1 MAPRPSVAPRAPS
14 ASPQALP
21 TDPALVK
28 RLKSDALAEHF
39 RFAPETFA
47 KGGMDLANRTMYTA
61 TAQVEQSLQKLIQ
74 DGEQGIDEDE
84 VQRGVYR
91 LETLLEDAIDTQFD
105 LFEIYV
111 LRNTFTF
118 KDDLLPYLALPHHEH
133 LDPSLRGADAPALEA
148 YEAELAAY
156 EHELE
161 VEREL
166 AAAELFLQAKVARA
180 RETAE
185 LVGYL
190 KPPGKLDPA
199 APPPSTAALLSDQ
212 LTALQS
218 RLTDLLATP
227 APPPPSSAAH
237 DAGAA
242 VPGAPWSASRSAFV
256 NWAAAA
262 KAGPGGASAAGGAG
276 GRGAAAASEDATVE
290 GLRRQAEET
299 GSASDAKTLL
309 GLAGAHK

>member
-1 MAPRPSVAPRAPS
+1 MAPRPSVAAPAPATGPS
-14 ASPQALP
+14 HVQAP
-21 TDPALVK
+21 DPALIK

-61 TAQVEQSLQKLIQ
+61 TAKVEQSLQKLVD
-74 DGEQGIDEDE
+74 DGVEGFDEDE

-118 KDDLLPYLALPHHEH
+118 KDDLLPYLALPHHER
-133 LDPSLRGADAPALEA
+133 LDPSLRGADAPALAE

-156 EHELE
+156 EAELE
-161 VEREL
+161 AEREL

-190 KPPGKLDPA
+190 KPPGKLDPTVPA
-199 APPPSTAALLSDQ
+199 SPTASILSSQLAL
-212 LTALQS
+212 LQS
-218 RLTDLLATP
+218 RLSELLATP
-227 APPPPSSAAH
+227 APPSHSSAA
-237 DAGAA
+237 AA
-242 VPGAPWSASRSAFV
+242 ASGSAPAPAPWAASRSAFV

-262 KAGPGGASAAGGAG
+262 KVAPGQGGPARHGVAVASA
-276 GRGAAAASEDATVE
+276 EDATVE
-290 GLRRQAEET
+290 RIRYKADET
-299 GSASDAKTLL
+299 GSAADAKALL
-309 GLAGAHK
+309 DLAGGNK

>member
-1 MAPRPSVAPRAPS
+1 MAPRPSMAASTPAAGPSNAPAP
-14 ASPQALP
+14 
-21 TDPALVK
+21 DPALIK

-61 TAQVEQSLQKLIQ
+61 TAKVEQSLQKLVD
-74 DGEQGIDEDE
+74 DGVEGFDEEE

-133 LDPSLRGADAPALEA
+133 LDPALRGSDASTLEA

-156 EHELE
+156 EAELQA
-161 VEREL
+161 EREL

-190 KPPGKLDPA
+190 KPPGKLNPSAPASPA
-199 APPPSTAALLSDQ
+199 AAILSSQLAL
-212 LTALQS
+212 LQS
-218 RLTDLLATP
+218 RLSELLSTPSPSAAP
-227 APPPPSSAAH
+227 APAERS
-237 DAGAA
+237 DA
-242 VPGAPWSASRSAFV
+242 APWAASRSAFV

-262 KAGPGGASAAGGAG
+262 KAAPAAGPVQGAG
-276 GRGAAAASEDATVE
+276 AEDATVE
-290 GLRRQAEET
+290 RLRMEAEET
-299 GSASDAKTLL
+299 GSAGDAQALL
-309 GLAGAHK
+309 NLTGAGK

>member
-14 ASPQALP
+14 AGPHTTP
-21 TDPALVK
+21 VDPALIK

-61 TAQVEQSLQKLIQ
+61 TAKVEQSLQKLVEE
-74 DGEQGIDEDE
+74 GVEGFNEDE

-118 KDDLLPYLALPHHEH
+118 KDELLPYLALPHHEH
-133 LDPSLRGADAPALEA
+133 LDPSLRNADQPALDA

-156 EHELE
+156 EAELQA
-161 VEREL
+161 EREL

-190 KPPGKLDPA
+190 KPPGKLDPSS
-199 APPPSTAALLSDQ
+199 PPSSTAHLLSTQ

-218 RLTDLLATP
+218 RLTELLSTP
-227 APPPPSSAAH
+227 APPPFSSAPASG
-237 DAGAA
+237 AGSES
-242 VPGAPWSASRSAFV
+242 VAPWAASRSEFV

-262 KAGPGGASAAGGAG
+262 KAAPAAVAGGAG
-276 GRGAAAASEDATVE
+276 GRGAEDATVE
-290 GLRRQAEET
+290 RLRGVADET
-299 GSASDAKTLL
+299 GTARDAKALL
-309 GLAGAHK
+309 GLAGKGK

>member
-1 MAPRPSVAPRAPS
+1 MAPRPSVAPRALS
-14 ASPQALP
+14 AGPQALP
-21 TDPALVK
+21 TDPVLVK

-61 TAQVEQSLQKLIQ
+61 TAKVEQSLQKLIE
-74 DGEQGIDEDE
+74 DGVPGFDEDE

-118 KDDLLPYLALPHHEH
+118 KDELLPYLALPHHEH
-133 LDPSLRGADAPALEA
+133 LDSSLRGADAPALEA

-199 APPPSTAALLSDQ
+199 APPPSTAALLSTQ

-237 DAGAA
+237 DVGAA
-242 VPGAPWSASRSAFV
+242 IPGAPWSASRSAFV

-262 KAGPGGASAAGGAG
+262 KAGPGGASAAGNAAA
-276 GRGAAAASEDATVE
+276 RGANEDATVE

-299 GSASDAKTLL
+299 GSAGDAKGLL
-309 GLAGAHK
+309 SLAGASK